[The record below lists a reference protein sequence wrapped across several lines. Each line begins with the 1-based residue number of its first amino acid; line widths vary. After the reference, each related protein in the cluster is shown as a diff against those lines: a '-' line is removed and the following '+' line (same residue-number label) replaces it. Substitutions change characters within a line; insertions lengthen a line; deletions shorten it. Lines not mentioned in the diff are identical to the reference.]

1 MGGGPGKHAKISCIR
16 HAARQVSGSR
26 LEHYASAYV
35 LMPGLLLL
43 LAGKLLLILQ
53 RPSPI
58 IFSSSPEVTPTMQV
72 VITLL
77 PLFLD

>member
-26 LEHYASAYV
+26 LEHYTSAYV
-35 LMPGLLLL
+35 LMTELLL

-58 IFSSSPEVTPTMQV
+58 IFSSSSEVTPTMQV
-72 VITLL
+72 VITLF

>member
-35 LMPGLLLL
+35 LTTGLLLL
-43 LAGKLLLILQ
+43 LTGKLLRILQ
-53 RPSPI
+53 RPIPI
-58 IFSSSPEVTPTMQV
+58 IFSSSSEVTPTMQV